1 MTNESSSRLRRRM
14 SEFAVIVVG
23 VLVALWI
30 DAGWA
35 WLQDRSDEEQLLAD
49 LAEEFSANQAL
60 LEASVH
66 RMEEIAAA
74 GTRLLAEGGSSVPA
88 DSLEEFLFSVVSVE
102 RFNPRLGTLES
113 AIASGRIDLLR
124 NSELR
129 SALAGWRSLAE
140 DASEAVDWSVPE
152 SLKVARLALLDRAR
166 GGDLRTALERLES
179 DPNLAGMLAMKLVL
193 LAEATP
199 EHEFLLDETRRIL
212 ELIAQP

>member
-1 MTNESSSRLRRRM
+1 MTTENASRFRRRM

-35 WLQDRSDEEQLLAD
+35 WLQDRKDEEQLLAD
-49 LAEEFSANQAL
+49 MAEEFSANQVL
-60 LEASVH
+60 LEASVR

-74 GTRLLAEGGSSVPA
+74 GMRLLTDGSSSVPV
-88 DSLEEFLFSVVSVE
+88 DSLEHFLFAVVSVE

-124 NSELR
+124 NPELR
-129 SALAGWRSLAE
+129 SALAGWRGLAE

-152 SLKVARLALLDRAR
+152 SLEVARLALLDRAR
-166 GGDLRTALERLES
+166 GRDLRTALERLEA
-179 DPNLAGMLAMKLVL
+179 DENLAGMLAMKLVL

-212 ELIAQP
+212 QLIAEP